1 MSKRAFEKIAA
12 GLEDAIKIVE
22 GRADPASYR
31 VHYPADV
38 DVKGIRKRLNMTQV
52 EFASRF
58 GFNVARLRDWEQHR
72 SGPDSAAR
80 AYLTVIAREREAVE
94 RALAGSYSGARDQ
107 VAKRA
112 GAGRG

>member
-12 GLEDAIKIVE
+12 GLRDAIEIAD
-22 GRADPASYR
+22 GRADPLSYR
-31 VHYPADV
+31 IHAATDV
-38 DVKGIRKRLNMTQV
+38 DVKAIRKQLKMTQV

-80 AYLTVIAREREAVE
+80 AYLTVIARETEAVE
-94 RALAGSYSGARDQ
+94 RALAGSPAPG
-107 VAKRA
+107 
-112 GAGRG
+112 